1 LTMKSGV
8 ECEYFLISPDGN
20 SIADPRDTQSKP
32 CYDQSA
38 LMRRYDL
45 IKEICDCMIEMGWG
59 PYQNDHE
66 DANGQ
71 FEMNWDY
78 SDCLKT
84 ADRHTFFKYM
94 VKTIAEKHGLRATFM
109 PKPFEN
115 LTGNGCHAHISVW
128 DGKKN
133 KFLDNSNNLG
143 LSKMAYNFLGG
154 VIKHASSLSA
164 FFNPTINSYRRINA
178 PPTKSGAS
186 WSPSSISYTGNNRTH
201 MIRIPDP
208 GRFELRL
215 MDGSANP
222 YLLQAG
228 VLAAGINGIRKRV
241 NPGKPLFCNMYTDH
255 KKYPNLK
262 KLPNTLEES
271 LDMLNSN
278 TILKNAFGKD
288 VLNSYLKLKNSEIW
302 KWKNWEISW
311 SLSKQSSSEK
321 NIKILLVHGFGA
333 SKNHWRHNQDF
344 LGKFSNCFAI
354 DLLGFG
360 KSSQPSALL
369 NYEPDKENSIKYS
382 FDLWGNQISTFCAE
396 VIKSPVYLVGN
407 SIGGVIALKAAEIL
421 KDNCKGIILIDCA
434 QRTMDDKRLKKS
446 DILMNLLR
454 PVLKT
459 IVRQRLISNTLFTRA
474 ANPKVIKRILEQA
487 YPSGKNIDKEL
498 IEILYQP
505 SQRKNSKEAFR
516 GFINLFDDYLATD
529 LFDKVNA
536 PIQLIWGE
544 KDPWESLNEAKEWKN
559 KFRNIKRLD
568 VIKNAGHCPHD
579 EEPEET
585 NKLICEFL
593 QETK

>member
-1 LTMKSGV
+1 MSKNLFKIAKEKKIKYFLISFVDLFGVLRSKLVPAHAIKEMQESGAGFAGFAAWLDMTPADSDMFGIPDPESLIQLPWNKEVGWLASDLWMNGKPVEASPRVMLKKQIKKLSKQGLVMKSGV

-20 SIADPRDTQSKP
+20 SIADPKDTQSKP

-133 KFLDNSNNLG
+133 KFLDKSNELG
-143 LSKMAYNFLGG
+143 LSKTAYNFLGG

-222 YLLQAG
+222 YLLQAS
-228 VLAAGINGIRKRV
+228 VLAAGINGIK
-241 NPGKPLFCNMYTDH
+241 NKIDPGKPLNCNMYEDFA
-255 KKYPNLK
+255 KYPNLP
-262 KLPNTLEES
+262 KLPDQLDQSLKQLKQNKEMNEAFGDDVIDSYIKLRSSEIKEFDNVEKFDKSKPITKWERQNTL
-271 LDMLNSN
+271 
-278 TILKNAFGKD
+278 
-288 VLNSYLKLKNSEIW
+288 
-302 KWKNWEISW
+302 
-311 SLSKQSSSEK
+311 
-321 NIKILLVHGFGA
+321 
-333 SKNHWRHNQDF
+333 
-344 LGKFSNCFAI
+344 
-354 DLLGFG
+354 
-360 KSSQPSALL
+360 
-369 NYEPDKENSIKYS
+369 
-382 FDLWGNQISTFCAE
+382 
-396 VIKSPVYLVGN
+396 
-407 SIGGVIALKAAEIL
+407 
-421 KDNCKGIILIDCA
+421 DC
-434 QRTMDDKRLKKS
+434 
-446 DILMNLLR
+446 
-454 PVLKT
+454 
-459 IVRQRLISNTLFTRA
+459 
-474 ANPKVIKRILEQA
+474 
-487 YPSGKNIDKEL
+487 
-498 IEILYQP
+498 
-505 SQRKNSKEAFR
+505 
-516 GFINLFDDYLATD
+516 
-529 LFDKVNA
+529 
-536 PIQLIWGE
+536 
-544 KDPWESLNEAKEWKN
+544 
-559 KFRNIKRLD
+559 
-568 VIKNAGHCPHD
+568 
-579 EEPEET
+579 
-585 NKLICEFL
+585 
-593 QETK
+593 